1 MGYSTWNTVIG
12 TPAHPEYP
20 SAHATVGAASSTVLE
35 NIFGKNY
42 SFTDRT
48 HENIHGA
55 RSYNNL
61 KEYASEAAWSRVLA
75 GIHYKPS
82 ADVALVQ
89 GEKVGD
95 LVNKMKFR

>member
-1 MGYSTWNTVIG
+1 
-12 TPAHPEYP
+12 
-20 SAHATVGAASSTVLE
+20 VLE

-42 SFTDRT
+42 SFVDRT

-55 RSYNNL
+55 RSYDNL
-61 KEYASEAAWSRVLA
+61 KAYAAEAARSRVLA
-75 GIHYKPS
+75 GIHYEPS

>member
-1 MGYSTWNTVIG
+1 
-12 TPAHPEYP
+12 
-20 SAHATVGAASSTVLE
+20 VGGASSTVLE

-48 HENIHGA
+48 HENLYGA
-55 RSYNNL
+55 RSFENL
-61 KEYASEAAWSRVLA
+61 KAYAVEAGWSRVLA
-75 GIHYKPS
+75 GIHYKAS